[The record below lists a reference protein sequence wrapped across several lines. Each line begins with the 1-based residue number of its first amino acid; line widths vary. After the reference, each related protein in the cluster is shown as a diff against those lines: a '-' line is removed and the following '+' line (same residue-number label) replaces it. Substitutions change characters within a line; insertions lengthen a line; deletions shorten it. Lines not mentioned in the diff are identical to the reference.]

1 MCGICG
7 IVYTDQQR
15 LPAMEMLQAMARALR
30 FRGPDAEGYFLEPG
44 VGLAHRRLS
53 VIDLARGGQPMTDP
67 AGRVTVVYNGEIY
80 NFLALREELSAQG
93 YQFRTTSDT
102 EVLLSGYLQWGV
114 EVLPRLV
121 GMYAFAVWDARD
133 HSLLLAR
140 DRLGVKPLYWGQVP
154 GGGVIFASEL
164 SSIIASRAVPLR
176 LEAKALA
183 RYMALG
189 YLAGRESALQGVER
203 LAPGAYLHWQPGGP
217 MEPKAYW
224 DLAAIWAS
232 KPKDTRAPR
241 EIEAEFLERLD
252 LAVRQRLMSDVPLG
266 AFLSGGIDSS
276 IVTALMRRHLE
287 RVDTF
292 SIGFSEESYDE
303 RSWASLVAQH
313 LGTKHHAE
321 VIRADSPDLLLEISS
336 RLDEPFADTS
346 IIPTYFLC
354 KMARPFITVALS
366 GDGGDELL
374 AGYPTQLASA
384 IHRRMQWVPRSLWR
398 RARRFLDFL
407 PESRRKV
414 NLLFKLK
421 QFLAGAALPP
431 QEAHAAWRLLAF
443 PEKTQELLLPE
454 LPLEEI
460 DPFGPF
466 REAFHQAQGLGPLDR
481 LLCLDYKTWLPD
493 DILVK
498 VDRASMSHGLE
509 VRSPFLDHRLLEFC
523 AGMPEGLKLQGR
535 RGKYILRRVAGN
547 LVPPQ
552 VITRKKEG
560 FNAPVSHWLAGSWR
574 HLAEEAF
581 SPASLHR
588 GGLLNPGAVNR
599 LFQEHLQGRRDH
611 GFLLFSLLMLVLWL
625 QKVRPEVP

>member
-7 IVYTDQQR
+7 VVYADQQR
-15 LPAMEMLQAMARALR
+15 LPAREVLQAMAQALR

-53 VIDLARGGQPMTDP
+53 VIDLATGGQPMTDP
-67 AGRVTVVYNGEIY
+67 SGRVTIIYNGEIY
-80 NFLALREELSAQG
+80 NYLELREELSAAG
-93 YQFRTTSDT
+93 YQFQTTSDT
-102 EVLLSGYLQWGV
+102 EVLLTAYLHWGV

-121 GMYAFAVWDARD
+121 GMYAFAIWDARD
-133 HSLLLAR
+133 CSLLLAR
-140 DRLGVKPLYWGQVP
+140 DRLGVKPLYWGKVP

-164 SSIIASRAVPLR
+164 SSIIASQALPLR
-176 LEAKALA
+176 LEAKAIA
-183 RYMALG
+183 RYISLG
-189 YLAGRESALQGVER
+189 YLTGRESALQGVER
-203 LAPGAYLHWQPGGP
+203 LPPGAYLLWRPEGHP
-217 MEPKAYW
+217 EPQTYWNLATVWAQKAR
-224 DLAAIWAS
+224 
-232 KPKDTRAPR
+232 DTRPPG
-241 EIEAEFLERLD
+241 EIAEEFLERLD

-276 IVTALMRRHLE
+276 IITALMRRHLDQ
-287 RVDTF
+287 VDTF
-292 SIGFSEESYDE
+292 SIGFHEESYDE
-303 RSWASLVAQH
+303 RSWANLVAQH

-321 VIRADSPDLLLEISS
+321 VVRADSPDLLVEISS

-384 IHRRMQWVPRSLWR
+384 IHRRIKWVPRSFWR
-398 RARRFLDFL
+398 RARRMLDFL

-421 QFLAGAALPP
+421 QFLAGASLPP
-431 QEAHAAWRLLAF
+431 QEAHAAWRLLAY
-443 PEKTQELLLPE
+443 PEKMRELLLPE
-454 LPLEEI
+454 LPGEEI

-466 REAFHQAQGLGPLDR
+466 REAFSQAQGLGPLDR
-481 LLCLDYKTWLPD
+481 LLCMDYKTWLTD

-523 AGMPEGLKLQGR
+523 AGIPEGLKLKGR
-535 RGKYILRRVAGN
+535 RGKYILRQAAGQ
-547 LVPPQ
+547 LVPRP

-574 HLAEEAF
+574 DLAAEAF
-581 SPASLHR
+581 SPASLNR
-588 GGLLNPGAVNR
+588 GGLLNPVAVNR
-599 LFQEHLQGRRDH
+599 LFQEHLQGLRDH
-611 GFLLFSLLMLVLWL
+611 GFLLFTLLMLVLWL
-625 QKVRPEVP
+625 KKVRPAVP